1 MASMLLNRNLIA
13 DFWFA
18 IVDRLGESAKRY
30 CWALLI
36 GLLITAS
43 LFFLMQSLIS
53 GSDIKVA
60 EPTAAANLTFVRL
73 VEDRDVIADKP
84 KPEPP
89 PLPEVQPRTKLEIPV
104 SADGDYDEIGP
115 RNVPPPSSHKV
126 TVGVTD
132 GGILP
137 VVTVAP
143 TYPRRMAARGIE
155 GWVLLEFSVDQLG
168 RVQNPRVI
176 DAQPAG
182 GFSKA
187 AIDAVLRYKYKPKV
201 FDGKATWVH
210 GVQTRMVFQLDN
222 G

>member
-13 DFWFA
+13 DFWFS
-18 IVDRLGESAKRY
+18 IGEKLGESTKRY
-30 CWALLI
+30 CWALLT
-36 GLLITAS
+36 GLLVTAS

-53 GSDIKVA
+53 GSDIEVTD
-60 EPTAAANLTFVRL
+60 PTAAANLTFVRL

-84 KPEPP
+84 KLEPP
-89 PLPEVQPRTKLEIPV
+89 PEPEVQPTTKLVIPV
-104 SADGDYDEIGP
+104 SPGGGYDEIGP
-115 RNVPPPSSHKV
+115 RDVPPPFSHQV

-168 RVQNPRVI
+168 RVQNPQVI
-176 DAQPAG
+176 DARPTG

-201 FDGKATWVH
+201 FDGKAAWVH